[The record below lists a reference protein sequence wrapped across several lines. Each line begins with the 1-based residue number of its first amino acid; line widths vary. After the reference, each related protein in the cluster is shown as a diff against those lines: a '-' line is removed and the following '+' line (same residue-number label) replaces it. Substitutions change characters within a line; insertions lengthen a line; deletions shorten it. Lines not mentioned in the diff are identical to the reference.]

1 MILKINWINQF
12 DSDVPGI
19 SHNTFFS
26 KSMQREVGY
35 GVYIPKKYRFKSDS
49 ITNSKSKEKIPV
61 IYWLHGRGGDESTGV
76 KLKIPIMFHSAIEEG
91 KINPAIMVFPNC
103 GSFSMFCDSY
113 DNSIMG
119 ETILI
124 KELIPLID
132 SSFNIEDSNK
142 GRAIEGFSMG
152 GFGAVKLA
160 FKFPELF
167 SSVVTYAGAFH
178 DLESLKI
185 NRYDVFETMFSNNT
199 NYFQQNSLYVLA
211 EKNLELI
218 RNNVKLKFLN
228 GSQDFTLKNNYKL
241 NNELDNLGIAYEFKL
256 LEDFE
261 HNPKLYYTAE
271 GLNGYKFHSDNFRVF
286 K

>member
-1 MILKINWINQF
+1 MLPWIQVKNLY
-12 DSDVPGI
+12 
-19 SHNTFFS
+19 
-26 KSMQREVGY
+26 M
-35 GVYIPKKYRFKSDS
+35 KKNKFKSFGT
-49 ITNSKSKEKIPV
+49 TNSKERIPV
-61 IYWLHGRGGDESTGV
+61 IYWLHGKGGDESTGF
-76 KLKIPIMFHSAIEEG
+76 KLRIPLMFHSAIKQG

-103 GSFSMFCDSY
+103 GNFSMFCDSY

-132 SSFNIEDSNK
+132 SAFKTEDSGK
-142 GRAIEGFSMG
+142 GRALEGFSMG

-160 FKFPELF
+160 FKFPMLF

-178 DLESLKI
+178 DLESLLI
-185 NRYDVFETMFSNNT
+185 NRPEIFKVMFSSNF

-218 RNNVKLKFLN
+218 KSNVKFKFLN
-228 GSQDFTLKNNYKL
+228 GSQDFTLRNNYKL
-241 NNELDNLGIAYEFKL
+241 NIRLDALGIKY
-256 LEDFE
+256 DFE
-261 HNPKLYYTAE
+261 LLSDLEHIPIPYYEVE
-271 GLNGYKFHSDNFRVF
+271 GLNGFKFHSDNLIDC